1 MRKAFCLFIVMAL
14 LSGCALTTIRPP
26 KKDTDR
32 EVEPARSAKKSVMEK
47 VKEAIRPRS
56 RPVVVEE
63 KEEVLIIRKGEKEEV
78 LIEDEEL
85 IK

>member
-1 MRKAFCLFIVMAL
+1 MKKIFCLFVAMAL

-26 KKDTDR
+26 KKGTDR
-32 EVEPARSAKKSVMEK
+32 EAEPARSAKKSVVEK
-47 VKEAIRPRS
+47 VREAIRPQAK
-56 RPVVVEE
+56 PVIVEE
-63 KEEVLIIRKGEKEEV
+63 KEEVLVIRKGKKEEV